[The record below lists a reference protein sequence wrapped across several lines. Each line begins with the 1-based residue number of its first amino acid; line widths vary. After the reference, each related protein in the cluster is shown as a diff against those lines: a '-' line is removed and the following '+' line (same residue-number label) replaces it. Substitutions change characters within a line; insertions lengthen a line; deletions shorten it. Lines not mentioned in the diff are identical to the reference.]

1 MTMPK
6 METYYCSH
14 WDGSPDCPVP
24 QTFVFSIGPA
34 RRLVLCEQCYHAMAY
49 LVIEGLVEAAGAEVA
64 RHLGSS
70 RLWMD
75 GRFVGAR
82 DEGDG
87 R

>member
-1 MTMPK
+1 MTRQEL
-6 METYYCSH
+6 ETYYCSH
-14 WDGSPDCPVP
+14 CEPGTDDYMEQYFQCWIGS
-24 QTFVFSIGPA
+24 A
-34 RRLVLCEQCYHAMAY
+34 RRLTLCEQCYRAMAY
-49 LVIEGLVEAAGAEVA
+49 LVVEGLVEAAGAEVA